1 MSLPHTKS
9 TLTTTNTVDNM
20 EHRTR
25 SNDQSA
31 IAAAV
36 RNRTR
41 APEAKSEMSDEAA
54 IGFWLLIILL
64 FFQQFALA
72 VVAFTVLIFW
82 LSSGK
87 VFVHMSHGN
96 TSVLLALDTSQ
107 TQASF
112 DIRTLRQP
120 RSLMLADGHAGV

>member
-1 MSLPHTKS
+1 
-9 TLTTTNTVDNM
+9 
-20 EHRTR
+20 
-25 SNDQSA
+25 
-31 IAAAV
+31 
-36 RNRTR
+36 
-41 APEAKSEMSDEAA
+41 MSDEAA

-72 VVAFTVLIFW
+72 VVVFTVLIFW

-120 RSLMLADGHAGV
+120 RSLMLADGPAGE